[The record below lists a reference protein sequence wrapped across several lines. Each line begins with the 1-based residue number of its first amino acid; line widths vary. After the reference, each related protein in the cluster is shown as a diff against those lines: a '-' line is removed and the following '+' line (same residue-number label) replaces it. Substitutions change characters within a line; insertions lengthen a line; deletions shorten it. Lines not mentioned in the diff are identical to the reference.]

1 MKFRVNILFQNTI
14 FRYLFGVVA
23 VVGALALR
31 IWLLPLTGTGAPFVL
46 FFAAVVVT
54 SLFAGV
60 GPGICAALLSM
71 PLAAGTFVTRA
82 GYSIPQAS
90 FQSLLF
96 AVDAS
101 IVIYLTFVTKK
112 GTQSVENANLQ
123 LRKALGSEQVVRR
136 QAESAREQVRES
148 QEKYRGLFDS
158 IDEGFCVIEVLF
170 DDANKALDYRFLEV
184 NRVFEKQTGISN
196 AVGRRMREIAPA
208 LEEHWFQIYGHV
220 ARTGESRRFEN
231 PAVALGRFYDVYA
244 FRLGRPEQRQVA
256 VLFNDI
262 TERKRGEEALRKTE
276 ELLRQGVQV
285 GHLGIFE
292 HDQITDAIY
301 WSPEIR
307 SICGWDPEEHLTLSE
322 YVARIHPDDR
332 ERILAMIRRAH
343 DPAGDGSYDVEHR
356 VIASDGTPRWIRV
369 RSRTFFGGAGV
380 SRRPVRTVG
389 ALMDI
394 TENKEIERRRE
405 SLLKREQESRSV
417 AEAANRMKD
426 EFLAM
431 LSHELRT
438 PLTSILGWATILREK
453 NLDPDTSK
461 ALETIERNARAQQRL
476 IEDILDVS
484 RILGGSFRLDLRPID
499 LTPTI
504 EAAIECI
511 RPAAQSKGIQLD
523 SELDPCVVISGDPDR
538 LLQVAENLLTNAVKF
553 TPQYGTV
560 RVSLRRKER
569 RVELCV
575 DDNGQGIDPSFLPYI
590 FDRFRQ
596 ADSSSVR
603 KQRGLGL
610 GLAITRHIVELH
622 GGNIYASS
630 PGKNQ
635 GAAFTIELPLLP
647 QE

>member
-1 MKFRVNILFQNTI
+1 LRDSLVNRWLKFDREVFLFRFTI
-14 FRYLFGVVA
+14 FRYFFALAAVA
-23 VVGALALR
+23 TAFALR

-60 GPGICAALLSM
+60 GPGISAALLSM
-71 PLAAGTFVTRA
+71 PLAVSMFVTRA

-90 FQSLLF
+90 FQSMLF

-101 IVIYLTFVTKK
+101 VVIYLTFVTKK
-112 GTQSVENANLQ
+112 WMRS
-123 LRKALGSEQVVRR
+123 
-136 QAESAREQVRES
+136 VRES
-148 QEKYRGLFDS
+148 QEKYQTLFDS
-158 IDEGFCVIEVLF
+158 IDEGFCVIDVLF
-170 DDANKALDYRFLEV
+170 DDANNAFDYRFLEV

-208 LEEHWFQIYGHV
+208 HEEHWYQIYGQV
-220 ARTGESRRFEN
+220 ALTGESRRFEN

-256 VLFNDI
+256 ILFNDI
-262 TERKRGEEALRKTE
+262 TERKRAEEVLRKTE

-322 YVARIHPDDR
+322 YQARIHPDDR
-332 ERILAMIRRAH
+332 ERIVAMIRRAH

-356 VIASDGTPRWIRV
+356 VIAADGTARWIRV
-369 RSRTFFGGAGV
+369 RSRTFFGGAGA

-389 ALMDI
+389 ALMDV
-394 TENKEIERRRE
+394 TENKQMEQRRE

-417 AEAANRMKD
+417 AEEANRMKD
-426 EFLAM
+426 DFLAV

-438 PLTSILGWATILREK
+438 PLTSILGWTTILRRK
-453 NLDPDTSK
+453 NFDPETSK
-461 ALETIERNARAQQRL
+461 TLETIERNARAQQKL
-476 IEDILDVS
+476 VEDILDVS
-484 RILGGSFRLDLRPID
+484 RILGGSFRLDLRPTD
-499 LTPTI
+499 LTVTI
-504 EAAIECI
+504 EGAIECI
-511 RPAAQSKGIQLD
+511 RPAAEGKGIRLD
-523 SELDPCVVISGDPDR
+523 RELDPCVVVSGDPDR
-538 LLQVAENLLTNAVKF
+538 LMQLAENLLSNAVKF
-553 TPQYGTV
+553 TPENGKV

-569 RVELCV
+569 HVELLI
-575 DDNGQGIDPSFLPYI
+575 DDTGQGIDPSFLPFI

-596 ADSSSVR
+596 ADSTSVR
-603 KQRGLGL
+603 KQKGLGL
-610 GLAITRHIVELH
+610 GLAITRHIAELH
-622 GGNIYASS
+622 GGNIFASS
-630 PGKNQ
+630 PGKDQ
-635 GAAFTIELPLLP
+635 GATFKVQLPLPPVEL
-647 QE
+647 QEPRL